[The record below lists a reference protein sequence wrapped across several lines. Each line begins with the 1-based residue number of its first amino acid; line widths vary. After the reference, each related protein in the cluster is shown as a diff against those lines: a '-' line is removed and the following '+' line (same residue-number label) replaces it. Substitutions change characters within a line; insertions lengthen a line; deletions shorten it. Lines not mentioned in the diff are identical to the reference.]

1 MGGMNGIWLL
11 FSYSISLACGLN
23 AEEFQS
29 KLDLNLWG
37 MWRGK
42 CPLSLARFRSFSLA
56 LSTLLR
62 LESSMSITR
71 FCELQGMH
79 CLSKGDKGAYY

>member
-1 MGGMNGIWLL
+1 MGGTDGVWLL

-42 CPLSLARFRSFSLA
+42 CPLSFSLS

-79 CLSKGDKGAYY
+79 CLSKGDKGEYY